1 MGYDDGT
8 WAFCDIQQLI
18 YMSEGRC
25 RSVCWGRKLP
35 KEVERGGRNS
45 MDARNVDL
53 DTVTCSNWFSNSSS
67 VSWNHSET
75 DPPPTNTSTHSKSYT
90 SPYTSTNTSTQHLDP
105 TPRPTPNP
113 TRAPTPLPTKA
124 PTPVPTRAPITRAP
138 TRERQRRLPHLNPTV
153 ADTRFQILVDRMGP
167 TLVPDGDTSL
177 LTNPD
182 TREFDAG

>member
-53 DTVTCSNWFSNSSS
+53 DTVTCSNWFSNSRS

-75 DPPPTNTSTHSKSYT
+75 DPPPPPTPLPTP
-90 SPYTSTNTSTQHLDP
+90 SPTPRPTPQPTPRPNTSTQHLDRHP
-105 TPRPTPNP
+105 IPREPQ
-113 TRAPTPLPTKA
+113 LHC
-124 PTPVPTRAPITRAP
+124 
-138 TRERQRRLPHLNPTV
+138 RQRLQRRYLPERPSLGHLPGSANAVSHISTLQWRTLASKSSWIGWDPPLCQTAIRL
-153 ADTRFQILVDRMGP
+153 
-167 TLVPDGDTSL
+167 S
-177 LTNPD
+177 
-182 TREFDAG
+182 